1 MPFLLLQEW
10 KLKELV
16 FYILTCLLRK
26 IKEQTNLSK
35 NHKEKKKS
43 LNMLMYWLQILNDV
57 THGTCLKCNV

>member
-35 NHKEKKKS
+35 NHKEKKIIKHAYV
-43 LNMLMYWLQILNDV
+43 LV
-57 THGTCLKCNV
+57 TNFK